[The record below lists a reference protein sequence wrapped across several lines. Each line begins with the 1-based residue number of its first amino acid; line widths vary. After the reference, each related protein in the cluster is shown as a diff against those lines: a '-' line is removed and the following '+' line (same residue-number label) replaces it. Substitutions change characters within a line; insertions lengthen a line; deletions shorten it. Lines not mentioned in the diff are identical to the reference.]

1 MVVEK
6 KMKITFLNKFQNKVF
21 RGAETYVYELSKRL
35 SRNHEVDIISKVNYF
50 DLLKKRYDVIIPT
63 NGRLQALIVRKITW
77 LTGAKMIISGQS
89 GKGLDDRI
97 NLYSFPDA
105 FIALSSKAL
114 GWAKKVNPLVKSV
127 YIPNGVDL
135 KKFTLQGPSLQVHL
149 KKPVVLAVGAF
160 TKQKRM
166 DLAIKAIAKIDAS
179 LLMVGGGGDL
189 KEKLREEGKNLLGE
203 RFELISV
210 PFEKM
215 PEVYR
220 AADVFTL
227 PSASSESFGNVLVEA
242 MASGLPVVA
251 TDDPIRREIVGDAG
265 VLVDP
270 ANITHYAEAIES
282 VLKGEWS
289 KKAIQQAKK
298 YDWDII
304 ATQYEKILA
313 SFEA

>member
-1 MVVEK
+1 
-6 KMKITFLNKFQNKVF
+6 MKITFLNKFQNKVF

>member
-1 MVVEK
+1 
-6 KMKITFLNKFQNKVF
+6 MKIAFLNKFQNKVF

-35 SRNHEVDIISKVNYF
+35 SKNHEVDIISKVNYF

-97 NLYSFPDA
+97 NLYCFPDV
-105 FIALSSKAL
+105 FVALSTKAL
-114 GWAKKVNPLVKSV
+114 SWAKKVNPFIKSV

-135 KKFTLQGPSLQVHL
+135 DRFKIYDLRSKSGAKT
-149 KKPVVLAVGAF
+149 VLCVGAA
-160 TKQKRM
+160 TKQKRL
-166 DLAIKAIAKIDAS
+166 DLAIMAVAKLKDVNLLIAS
-179 LLMVGGGGDL
+179 GGGELKKEIRDL
-189 KEKLREEGKNLLGE
+189 GIKMLGKD

-210 PFEKM
+210 PFGKM

-220 AADVFTL
+220 VANAFTL

-251 TDDPIRREIVGDAG
+251 TDDPIRQEIVGNAG
-265 VLVDP
+265 ILVDP
-270 ANITHYAEAIES
+270 TNTAHYAEAIKS
-282 VLKGEWS
+282 VLEGEWS